1 MRTRPLKRAADLE
14 ARMGVPVV
22 GRARLAAMAEAGGV
36 RIADAD
42 RDRAAT
48 ELREH
53 FAAGRLTEDELNER
67 LESVYRARTEAELA
81 ATRADLPRLPITPA
95 QRRAELAAR
104 RGELRN
110 ELVQQTGAGLVPFA
124 ICTAIWVLS
133 GAHSNFWPAWVL
145 LFALIPLLRN
155 GWRLY
160 GPAPDIEAVER
171 DLRRRRARD
180 SGRRGRRDAR
190 RRPH

>member
-1 MRTRPLKRAADLE
+1 MRSLHSRVDVRISDDDRERAA
-14 ARMGVPVV
+14 A
-22 GRARLAAMAEAGGV
+22 
-36 RIADAD
+36 
-42 RDRAAT
+42 

-53 FAAGRLTEDELNER
+53 FTAGRLSEAELNER
-67 LESVYRARTEAELA
+67 LDAVYRARTDAELDGLR
-81 ATRADLPRLPITPA
+81 TDLPRLPVTAA

-104 RGELRN
+104 RAELRN
-110 ELVQQTGAGLVPFA
+110 ELIQQTGAGLVPFA
-124 ICTAIWVLS
+124 ICTVIWVLS

-160 GPAPDIEAVER
+160 GPAPDFEGVER
-171 DLRRRRARD
+171 ELRRRRSRD
-180 SGRRGRRDAR
+180 ARRDAR